1 MAPSG
6 TLKTPA
12 NRPPLTFEEAIAG
25 RDTVSR
31 PFPAQSPGN
40 DSRNTRKNVRRDQ
53 PAPSSMSDWG
63 LALKVGE
70 F

>member
-12 NRPPLTFEEAIAG
+12 SRPPLTFEEAIAG

-31 PFPAQSPGN
+31 PFPAQSPRN